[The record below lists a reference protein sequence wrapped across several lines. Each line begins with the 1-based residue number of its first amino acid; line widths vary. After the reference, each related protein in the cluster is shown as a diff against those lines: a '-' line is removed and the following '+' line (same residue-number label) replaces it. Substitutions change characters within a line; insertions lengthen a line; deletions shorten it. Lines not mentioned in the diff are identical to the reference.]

1 MHWPSPAPVRSIDSV
16 SPEDQQAGRQQAE
29 AQRRG
34 IIAGISAYLVWGAL
48 TLYWRHLEAFNAVEL
63 IGWRVIC
70 SAVIMAIVLSVSHR
84 WQHLRPLLTDRRAL
98 RMVMLSALFLAI
110 NWTTYVWAVV
120 NDHVIET
127 ALGYFLAPLGTM
139 AVGVV
144 VLHEKVSRAQEFVV
158 VLAFISVGILT
169 FSYGRVPWLAL
180 IIATTWVAYGYL
192 KKHVPL
198 TPVESMAAESFIVLG
213 PAIIAVSLLAG
224 GTHSIPHS
232 ASTAQFVLVLCSG
245 LATIIPLTLF
255 AYAAQR
261 MPLTVIGPLNYIVP
275 TINFCLGWLVFH
287 EELPPSR
294 VVGFALVWVGLAIAT
309 VDAARRSRIKP
320 AQAEPIPV

>member
-1 MHWPSPAPVRSIDSV
+1 MTPGN
-16 SPEDQQAGRQQAE
+16 QQPKSQQN
-29 AQRRG
+29 G
-34 IIAGISAYLVWGAL
+34 IIAGVAAYLVWGAL
-48 TLYWRHLEAFNAVEL
+48 TLYWRQLEAFDAIEL

-84 WQHLRPLLTDRRAL
+84 WQHLRPLLNDRRLLGSVVLCAI
-98 RMVMLSALFLAI
+98 ALAI

-120 NDHVIET
+120 HDQVLET

-144 VLHEKVSRAQEFVV
+144 VLHEKIRRAQELVF
-158 VLAFISVGILT
+158 VLALVAVGILT

-180 IIATTWVAYGYL
+180 VIAATWVVYGYL
-192 KKHVPL
+192 KKQVPL
-198 TPVESMAAESFIVLG
+198 TPVESMAAESFLVLV
-213 PAIIAVSLLAG
+213 PAVIAVIVLAG
-224 GTHSIPHS
+224 GADSVPRS
-232 ASTAQFVLVLCSG
+232 ASTGQFILLLCSG
-245 LATIIPLTLF
+245 LATIVPLTLF

-261 MPLTVIGPLNYIVP
+261 VPLTVIGPLNYIVP

-287 EELPPSR
+287 ESLPPSR

-309 VDAARRSRIKP
+309 ADAARRSRIRSAP
-320 AQAEPIPV
+320 VEPVPV